1 MSVSEQHH
9 HRIGLVDRR
18 WKPVTGVVPPLRAPA
33 WQAEFDKYKA
43 IPQYRDRNPGMSLDD
58 FKTIYW

>member
-1 MSVSEQHH
+1 LSIVE
-9 HRIGLVDRR
+9 